1 MRIVVIYNGPKLPTD
16 DFEAANT
23 ALVDL
28 EKRLR
33 ERGVVFCTNRAQ
45 LGSAAAVN
53 AERYRLE
60 ALISNDE
67 EIEFAQDVLD
77 AIECTEEDFELGQ
90 DMPLLPALV
99 IVKNLTEEQKSVV
112 SDVISATIVA
122 DRVITLEE
130 AVVFDY
136 VSELTG
142 IDDILDKDER
152 EHKESLNDLASEAD

>member
-1 MRIVVIYNGPKLPTD
+1 MEKQAVISLMVGII
-16 DFEAANT
+16 EA
-23 ALVDL
+23 D
-28 EKRLR
+28 
-33 ERGVVFCTNRAQ
+33 GW
-45 LGSAAAVN
+45 
-53 AERYRLE
+53 
-60 ALISNDE
+60 IDDE

-77 AIECTEEDFELGQ
+77 AIECTEEDFGLGQ

-122 DRVITLEE
+122 DRIITLEE

-152 EHKESLNDLASEAD
+152 EQKESLNDLASEAD

>member
-1 MRIVVIYNGPKLPTD
+1 MEFTSMEKQAVISLMVGII
-16 DFEAANT
+16 EA
-23 ALVDL
+23 D
-28 EKRLR
+28 
-33 ERGVVFCTNRAQ
+33 GW
-45 LGSAAAVN
+45 
-53 AERYRLE
+53 
-60 ALISNDE
+60 IDDE

-142 IDDILDKDER
+142 IDDILNKDER

>member
-1 MRIVVIYNGPKLPTD
+1 MEFISMEKQAVISLMVGII
-16 DFEAANT
+16 EA
-23 ALVDL
+23 D
-28 EKRLR
+28 
-33 ERGVVFCTNRAQ
+33 GW
-45 LGSAAAVN
+45 
-53 AERYRLE
+53 
-60 ALISNDE
+60 IDDE

-122 DRVITLEE
+122 DRIITLEE

>member
-1 MRIVVIYNGPKLPTD
+1 MRKEKQAVISLMVGII
-16 DFEAANT
+16 EA
-23 ALVDL
+23 D
-28 EKRLR
+28 
-33 ERGVVFCTNRAQ
+33 GW
-45 LGSAAAVN
+45 
-53 AERYRLE
+53 
-60 ALISNDE
+60 IDDE

-122 DRVITLEE
+122 DRIITLEE

-152 EHKESLNDLASEAD
+152 EQKESLNDLASEAD

>member
-1 MRIVVIYNGPKLPTD
+1 MEKQAVISLMVGII
-16 DFEAANT
+16 EA
-23 ALVDL
+23 D
-28 EKRLR
+28 
-33 ERGVVFCTNRAQ
+33 GW
-45 LGSAAAVN
+45 
-53 AERYRLE
+53 
-60 ALISNDE
+60 IDDE

-122 DRVITLEE
+122 DRIITLEE

-152 EHKESLNDLASEAD
+152 EQKDSLNDLASEAD

>member
-1 MRIVVIYNGPKLPTD
+1 MEKQAVISLMIGII
-16 DFEAANT
+16 EA
-23 ALVDL
+23 D
-28 EKRLR
+28 
-33 ERGVVFCTNRAQ
+33 GW
-45 LGSAAAVN
+45 
-53 AERYRLE
+53 
-60 ALISNDE
+60 IDDE

-122 DRVITLEE
+122 DRIITLEE

>member
-1 MRIVVIYNGPKLPTD
+1 MEKQAVISLMVGII
-16 DFEAANT
+16 EA
-23 ALVDL
+23 D
-28 EKRLR
+28 
-33 ERGVVFCTNRAQ
+33 GW
-45 LGSAAAVN
+45 
-53 AERYRLE
+53 
-60 ALISNDE
+60 IDDE

-99 IVKNLTEEQKSVV
+99 SVKNLTDEQKSVV

-122 DRVITLEE
+122 DRIITLEE

-152 EHKESLNDLASEAD
+152 EQKESLNDLASEAD

>member
-1 MRIVVIYNGPKLPTD
+1 MEKQAVISLMVGII
-16 DFEAANT
+16 EA
-23 ALVDL
+23 D
-28 EKRLR
+28 
-33 ERGVVFCTNRAQ
+33 GW
-45 LGSAAAVN
+45 
-53 AERYRLE
+53 
-60 ALISNDE
+60 IDDE

-152 EHKESLNDLASEAD
+152 EQKESLNDLASEAD

>member
-1 MRIVVIYNGPKLPTD
+1 MEKQAVISLMVGII
-16 DFEAANT
+16 EA
-23 ALVDL
+23 D
-28 EKRLR
+28 
-33 ERGVVFCTNRAQ
+33 GW
-45 LGSAAAVN
+45 
-53 AERYRLE
+53 
-60 ALISNDE
+60 IDDE

-99 IVKNLTEEQKSVV
+99 IVKNLTDEQKSVV

-152 EHKESLNDLASEAD
+152 EQKESLNDLASEAD

>member
-1 MRIVVIYNGPKLPTD
+1 MEKQAVISLMVGII
-16 DFEAANT
+16 EA
-23 ALVDL
+23 D
-28 EKRLR
+28 
-33 ERGVVFCTNRAQ
+33 GW
-45 LGSAAAVN
+45 
-53 AERYRLE
+53 
-60 ALISNDE
+60 IDDE

-122 DRVITLEE
+122 DRIITLEE

-142 IDDILDKDER
+142 IT
-152 EHKESLNDLASEAD
+152 ASSPSKKRSSSITSPNSPVSTTSWTRTNGNRKSP